1 MDENVEFHEF
11 VDLRLRTRLTT
22 LAKIWVKKWNLM
34 DSWISDDERR
44 HDRCFVAE
52 VVDTCLKI
60 ILIPKQS
67 LYYVRGLRYGR
78 KCEFHEFVD

>member
-1 MDENVEFHEF
+1 
-11 VDLRLRTRLTT
+11 
-22 LAKIWVKKWNLM
+22 M

-52 VVDTCLKI
+52 VVDTCLRI

-78 KCEFHEFVD
+78 KCWNFMNSWIKTRYDGGKSLLRG